1 MNTVATEPRA
11 SWLNALCWGDA
22 IDGFLPCKRVHCEYV
37 DVCRRDPL
45 TRKYGFP
52 PYGSDCRL
60 EQADHEEFV
69 TSAKDTFAFTKG
81 DMSETEFE
89 ATLARLSMLNIRMR
103 RILARLTAEGLL
115 KEIPLPN
122 GKVLLRE
129 PIASKRYWP
138 TVAREIEAIYE
149 KLLPE
154 PEPDPTDQPL
164 ALPFTLPA
172 SSETPVQPNTTL
184 GPSFDN
190 PRRTI
195 SHCLEHG
202 GTSPESP
209 TSSQSRVACHRC
221 PGAPCTEHTIAVLP
235 EY

>member
-1 MNTVATEPRA
+1 MSIVGPEPRP
-11 SWLNALCWGDA
+11 SWLNALRWGDT
-22 IDGFLPCKRVHCEYV
+22 IDGFLPCKRHNCEYV

-45 TRKYGFP
+45 TRKHGFP
-52 PYGSDCRL
+52 TYGSECRL

-69 TSAKDTFAFTKG
+69 ASARDTFAFTKG
-81 DMSETEFE
+81 DMSDTEFE

-138 TVAREIEAIYE
+138 TVARELEKIYE

-154 PEPDPTDQPL
+154 PEPDSHDQPL
-164 ALPFTLPA
+164 VLPSTLPA
-172 SSETPVQPNTTL
+172 SPEAPTEAEPAAPTFHNPTEGWSPMRAWDHAPGKPDPDDASE
-184 GPSFDN
+184 
-190 PRRTI
+190 PR
-195 SHCLEHG
+195 
-202 GTSPESP
+202 
-209 TSSQSRVACHRC
+209 
-221 PGAPCTEHTIAVLP
+221 AVK
-235 EY
+235 

>member
-11 SWLNALCWGDA
+11 SWLNALRWGDA
-22 IDGFLPCKRVHCEYV
+22 IDGFLPCKRVNCEYV
-37 DVCRRDPL
+37 DVCRRDPR
-45 TRKYGFP
+45 TRKCGFP
-52 PYGSDCRL
+52 PYGSDCLL

-81 DMSETEFE
+81 DMSDTEFE

-138 TVAREIEAIYE
+138 TVARELEKIYE

-154 PEPDPTDQPL
+154 PEPDPSDKSLVLPL
-164 ALPFTLPA
+164 ALPA
-172 SSETPVQPNTTL
+172 SSDTPVQPKTHAEPT
-184 GPSFDN
+184 FDN
-190 PRRTI
+190 PTRDWFPLPQAWGHQPGR
-195 SHCLEHG
+195 
-202 GTSPESP
+202 PE
-209 TSSQSRVACHRC
+209 
-221 PGAPCTEHTIAVLP
+221 
-235 EY
+235 